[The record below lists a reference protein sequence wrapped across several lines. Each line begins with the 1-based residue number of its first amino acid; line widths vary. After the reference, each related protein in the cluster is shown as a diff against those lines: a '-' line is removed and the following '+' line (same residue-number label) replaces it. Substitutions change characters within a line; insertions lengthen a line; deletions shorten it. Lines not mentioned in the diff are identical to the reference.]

1 MGQVDY
7 RLQAV
12 SINSARAIYAL
23 NWFDIAPGLQ
33 YIASSLK
40 LQIVQLGIVTTGFYI
55 GLASFQLFGGY
66 FASRIGNR
74 KTETLGLLVLGV
86 SVIGSG
92 FAPNL
97 GTLFMTRL
105 FAGFGSAFFFSP
117 ALGMLSE
124 IVPDEKYSFYVGSF
138 NGSFNIG
145 AAVGVLGWVYID
157 ESLGWRI
164 GLMIGGILT
173 LIIAVENFIVL
184 KGVVVH
190 TSRGRDLMTKVRI
203 TLREKAMWILPVVGI
218 GSMVIETLMGQ
229 FFVYYSEQSLK
240 FSPGLSGTL
249 GFIFLIVGFIG
260 GVLGGYQYGRTKH
273 KYAVFIAVMVITG
286 VLTILL
292 PFVRSPL
299 AIALLVAILGLVVVD
314 GFSILYTIAAKL
326 APDKSMVSFSLSFVN
341 FMQQAIGST
350 FPFIFTGIVAFYDN
364 QYLMA
369 WIIMGAVSLVSI
381 LLLPLAI
388 GKKDVSRTKFT
399 EIPFNNSK

>member
-1 MGQVDY
+1 MDY
-7 RLQAV
+7 RLQAA
-12 SINSARAIYAL
+12 SINTARAIYAL

-33 YIASSLK
+33 YIATSLK

-74 KTETLGLLVLGV
+74 KTETLGLLVLGA

-92 FAPNL
+92 LAPNL
-97 GTLFMTRL
+97 GLLFATRL

-164 GLMIGGILT
+164 GLIIGGIMT

-218 GSMVIETLMGQ
+218 GSMVLETLMGQ

-240 FSPGLSGTL
+240 FTPSLSGTL
-249 GFIFLIVGFIG
+249 GFIFLIVGFLG
-260 GVLGGYQYGRTKH
+260 GVLGGYHYGRTRH
-273 KYAVFIAVMVITG
+273 KYGTFIAVMVITG

-299 AIALLVAILGLVVVD
+299 TIAVLVAVLGMLVVD
-314 GFSILYTIAAKL
+314 GFSILYTIAAKI

-341 FMQQAIGST
+341 FMQQAIGAS
-350 FPFIFTGIVAFYDN
+350 FPFIFTGIVAFYGN

-369 WIIMGAVSLVSI
+369 WSIMGLVSLAAI
-381 LLLPLAI
+381 LLFPIAVR
-388 GKKDVSRTKFT
+388 GKDLSGVRSLD
-399 EIPFNNSK
+399 IPFNNSK